1 MPRRSLL
8 SLVFLF
14 AASSLWAKGKVEI
27 PDVILSS
34 TYVMV
39 TTYDGDL
46 FNPDLIPEDR
56 QAVADVQEAIEKW
69 GRYKLVYTAREAD
82 MILVVRTG
90 RVLEARGGSQRTIS
104 NGPGGTTRGSAQSLG
119 AEVGDPEDTLGVF
132 IQPANI
138 KTAPPLWRGRGENGL
153 KAPQLRLMKEFREK
167 VEAAA
172 AARKH

>member
-1 MPRRSLL
+1 MSKGLD
-8 SLVFLF
+8 VV

-46 FNPDLIPEDR
+46 FNPDLIPGDR

-90 RVLEARGGSQRTIS
+90 RVLEARGGS
-104 NGPGGTTRGSAQSLG
+104 A
-119 AEVGDPEDTLGVF
+119 GDH
-132 IQPANI
+132 QY
-138 KTAPPLWRGRGENGL
+138 WRGRHNTWFGAIAWRRG
-153 KAPQLRLMKEFREK
+153 RRS
-167 VEAAA
+167 
-172 AARKH
+172 

>member
-1 MPRRSLL
+1 MSKALD
-8 SLVFLF
+8 VV

-46 FNPDLIPEDR
+46 FNPDLIPGDR

-69 GRYKLVYTAREAD
+69 GRYKRVYTAREAD

-90 RVLEARGGSQRTIS
+90 RVLEARGGSQGTIS
-104 NGPGGTTRGSAQSLG
+104 TGPGGTTRGSAQSLG

-132 IQPANI
+132 LQPANI

-153 KAPQLRLMKEFREK
+153 QAPELRLMKEFREK
-167 VEAAA
+167 VDAAA

>member
-1 MPRRSLL
+1 MLRRTLL
-8 SLVFLF
+8 PLVLMF
-14 AASSLWAKGKVEI
+14 AASALWAKGKVEI
-27 PDVILSS
+27 PDVILNS

-56 QAVADVQEAIEKW
+56 QAVADVQQAIEQW
-69 GRYKLVYTAREAD
+69 GRYKLVYSAREAD

-90 RVLEARGGSQRTIS
+90 RALEARGGLQRGTSI
-104 NGPGGTTRGSAQSLG
+104 GPGPAAGSSGQSHG

-132 IQPANI
+132 VQPANI

-153 KAPQLRLMKEFREK
+153 KSPRLRLMQEFREK